1 MSDRIPS
8 HSSDTGGPAEA
19 DWDAIARFLAGESAP
34 AEAAVV
40 RAWLAAHPGDAALVD
55 AVKAHSGRLE
65 ERADITVDTERAL
78 MAVRARLATDSWEG
92 ASANAAPRLTVVRGG
107 ASGATSGTAVGR
119 PSGTRSWRGLAFAA
133 AAGLAAIAAIAQFR
147 DGGEPAVAREYRT
160 AVGQRDSV
168 QLPDGST
175 VMLAP
180 GSRLTLAA
188 DFGDATR
195 EVTLEGAAYFDVKHD
210 EAHPFTVHTSS
221 ADIRDIGTAF
231 SVKTA
236 GDGEVAVD
244 VTHGIVALSAR
255 SAAVTPVELRAGD
268 RGVLA
273 REAVTVRRGTVTAAD
288 VAWTRGQL
296 SYRDASLSEV
306 RADLQRWYGLSLDV
320 PDSTLAARTLTAS
333 FRGDSAAQVV
343 RVIALALGADAM
355 QQGDTV
361 TLRPQGT
368 GATVP
373 R

>member
-1 MSDRIPS
+1 MSDRL
-8 HSSDTGGPAEA
+8 SSPASESGGPFEA
-19 DWDAIARFLAGESAP
+19 DWEAIARYLAGESDP
-34 AEAAVV
+34 VESAAV
-40 RAWLAAHPGDAALVD
+40 RAWLATHPEDAALVD
-55 AVKAHSGRLE
+55 AVKARSLHME
-65 ERADITVDTERAL
+65 QRADVVVDTERAL
-78 MAVRARLATDSWEG
+78 ANVRARMATEMGSS
-92 ASANAAPRLTVVRGG
+92 ASGPRLTVARGG
-107 ASGATSGTAVGR
+107 ATRTGGASR
-119 PSGTRSWRGLAFAA
+119 PAARAWRTWGFAA
-133 AAGLAAIAAIAQFR
+133 AAGLAAIAGIAQFR
-147 DGGEPAVAREYRT
+147 GTGETATEREYRT

-175 VMLAP
+175 VLLAP

-188 DFGDATR
+188 NYGEATR
-195 EVTLEGAAYFDVKHD
+195 EVTLDGAAYFDVKHD

-236 GDGEVAVD
+236 SDGEVAVD

-255 SAAVTPVELRAGD
+255 RTAAAPVELRAGD

-273 REAVTVRRGTVTAAD
+273 REAVTVRRGTVTAED

-306 RADLQRWYGLSLDV
+306 RADLLRWYGLALAV

-343 RVIALALGADAM
+343 RVISLALGADAI

-368 GATVP
+368 GATAP

>member
-1 MSDRIPS
+1 MSDRLPP
-8 HSSDTGGPAEA
+8 HSSDSGAPLEA
-19 DWDAIARFLAGESAP
+19 DWEAIARFLAGESDPVESAS
-34 AEAAVV
+34 V
-40 RAWLAAHPGDAALVD
+40 RAWLATHPEDAALVD
-55 AVKAHSGRLE
+55 AVKARSVHVE
-65 ERADITVDTERAL
+65 QRADVVVDTERAL
-78 MAVRARLATDSWEG
+78 VSVRARM
-92 ASANAAPRLTVVRGG
+92 AAEAPADTTSGPRLTVERGG
-107 ASGATSGTAVGR
+107 APRAGGVSR
-119 PSGTRSWRGLAFAA
+119 PAARAWRTWGFAA
-133 AAGLAAIAAIAQFR
+133 AAGLAAVAVIAQFR
-147 DGGEPAVAREYRT
+147 GADEPASAREYQT

-188 DFGDATR
+188 NYGEATR
-195 EVTLEGAAYFDVKHD
+195 EVTLDGAAYFDVKHD
-210 EAHPFTVHTSS
+210 AAHPFTVHTSS

-236 GDGEVAVD
+236 SDGEVAVD

-255 SAAVTPVELRAGD
+255 RTASAPVELHAGD

-273 REAVTVRRGTVTAAD
+273 RESVTVRRGTVTAED

-306 RADLQRWYGLSLDV
+306 RADLLRWYGLTLEV
-320 PDSTLAARTLTAS
+320 PDSALAARTLTAS

-343 RVIALALGADAM
+343 RVISLALGADAM

-368 GATVP
+368 GATAP

>member
-1 MSDRIPS
+1 MSDRIPPRF
-8 HSSDTGGPAEA
+8 SDTGGPIEA
-19 DWDAIARFLAGESAP
+19 DWEAIARFLAGESDPVESAS
-34 AEAAVV
+34 V
-40 RAWLAAHPGDAALVD
+40 RAWLAAHPEDAALVD
-55 AVKAHSGRLE
+55 AVKAHAVHVE
-65 ERADITVDTERAL
+65 QRADIVVDTERAL
-78 MAVRARLATDSWEG
+78 AAVRARLAADAAAGDSSDATAG
-92 ASANAAPRLTVVRGG
+92 AAPRLTVSRGG
-107 ASGATSGTAVGR
+107 APRTTAVR
-119 PSGTRSWRGLAFAA
+119 QPASRSWRTWGFAA

-147 DGGEPAVAREYRT
+147 GAGEPAAAREYRT

-168 QLPDGST
+168 RLPDGST
-175 VMLAP
+175 VTLAP

-188 DFGDATR
+188 NYGEATR

-255 SAAVTPVELRAGD
+255 RTTAAPVELRAGD

-273 REAVTVRRGTVTAAD
+273 RESVTVRRGTVTLDD

-368 GATVP
+368 GATAP

>member
-1 MSDRIPS
+1 MSDRL
-8 HSSDTGGPAEA
+8 SSPASDSGGPFEA
-19 DWDAIARFLAGESAP
+19 DWEAIARYLAGESDP
-34 AEAAVV
+34 VEAAAV
-40 RAWLAAHPGDAALVD
+40 RAWLATHPEDAALVD
-55 AVKAHSGRLE
+55 AVKARSVHVE
-65 ERADITVDTERAL
+65 QRADVVVDTERAL
-78 MAVRARLATDSWEG
+78 ASVRARM
-92 ASANAAPRLTVVRGG
+92 AAEAPADTTSGPRLTVERGG
-107 ASGATSGTAVGR
+107 APRAGGASRPASRTWRTWGFAV
-119 PSGTRSWRGLAFAA
+119 
-133 AAGLAAIAAIAQFR
+133 AAGLAAVAAMAQFR
-147 DGGEPAVAREYRT
+147 GAGEPATVQEYRT

-175 VMLAP
+175 VLLAP

-188 DFGDATR
+188 NYGEATR

-236 GDGEVAVD
+236 SDGEVAVD

-255 SAAVTPVELRAGD
+255 RTSATPVELHAGD

-273 REAVTVRRGTVTAAD
+273 RESVTVRRGTVTVED

-306 RADLQRWYGLSLDV
+306 RADLLRWYGLALEV
-320 PDSTLAARTLTAS
+320 PDSVLAARTLTAS

-343 RVIALALGADAM
+343 RVISLALGADAI

-368 GATVP
+368 GATAP